1 MRASAIAAAQA
12 SLRQSRSGMESA
24 REVPRSARIKATP
37 RMVRCFSGTDHEVHR
52 ERARGQLSSWLREE
66 PNRGLYLPLPTRVE
80 IADQA
85 EEMPLEAEDS
95 QPSMPVSIEDC
106 RARVKVMLENPASG
120 RGAAFIQY
128 TMFIVI
134 MAAVTCAICE
144 TIPDM
149 EHELIFHLMEP
160 VFTAVFTCEISMRWW
175 ISDSNWDFFS
185 SPFSIIDLLATLPG
199 YIDIV
204 LPLLLSNA
212 DSKMAQ
218 AEKHKRIISM
228 NSLRAIRLA
237 DLMRIV
243 RLLRVLRVANTMR
256 QWEMINVVLRSIY
269 GSLQGILVLI
279 SFTTVGTILS
289 STVAYIF
296 EMGDET
302 KFTSIP
308 ASMWWAA
315 STITAVG
322 YGDLVPTTVGGKLT
336 AVTTMFL
343 GTIIMAVCIAVIT
356 NSFTIQYQRELYLA
370 RMRRLKQQAEDS
382 GHASHEPMTPQR
394 ARLYNKNQKPRDALS
409 REPSKQSAIAIAAPE
424 LDGDFDGAG
433 GFELEA
439 QNNDIAS
446 YVTELEEMTEA
457 LMLTFEAY
465 LDQGESRNSPGSS
478 KFKQSGLGRVALEML
493 RKNSANW
500 FDQARNFS
508 QELATWATDDTSP
521 ARNNVAS
528 GRS

>member
-12 SLRQSRSGMESA
+12 TLRQSRSGIESA
-24 REVPRSARIKATP
+24 REVPRSARHKVTP
-37 RMVRCFSGTDHEVHR
+37 RMIRCFSGSNHEVQH
-52 ERARGQLSSWLREE
+52 ERAQMRANSWRACEE
-66 PNRGLYLPLPTRVE
+66 PHRGLYLPLPTRVE
-80 IADQA
+80 IADQP
-85 EEMPLEAEDS
+85 EEVVPFQEDDE
-95 QPSMPVSIEDC
+95 PSCPVSLEDC

-120 RGAAFIQY
+120 RVAAFIQY
-128 TMFIVI
+128 AMFIVI

-144 TIPDM
+144 TIPDLEQEM
-149 EHELIFHLMEP
+149 IFNLMEP
-160 VFTAVFTCEISMRWW
+160 VFTAVFTLEISMRWW
-175 ISDSNWDFFS
+175 ISDSNWEFFT

-199 YIDIV
+199 YIDIL
-204 LPLLLSNA
+204 LPLLLPAA
-212 DSKMAQ
+212 DSKVAQ

-279 SFTTVGTILS
+279 TFTTVGTILS

-356 NSFTIQYQRELYLA
+356 NSCTIQYQRELYLA
-370 RMRRLKQQAEDS
+370 RMRRLQQRAEES
-382 GHASHEPMTPQR
+382 GQPAQTPMTPQR
-394 ARLYNKNQKPRDALS
+394 ARLYNKKGDVSR
-409 REPSKQSAIAIAAPE
+409 REPSKEPTIAIAGPE
-424 LDGDFDGAG
+424 LTDFGGAG
-433 GFELEA
+433 FDLEVEQ
-439 QNNDIAS
+439 QNDDIAT

-465 LDQGESRNSPGSS
+465 LDQGESRGSPNG
-478 KFKQSGLGRVALEML
+478 KVKQSGLGRVAFEML
-493 RKNSANW
+493 RKNSACW
-500 FDQARNFS
+500 FDQARNLS
-508 QELATWATDDTSP
+508 HELATWAAEDHSP
-521 ARNNVAS
+521 AQ
-528 GRS
+528 RSNSQGA

>member
-1 MRASAIAAAQA
+1 
-12 SLRQSRSGMESA
+12 L
-24 REVPRSARIKATP
+24 
-37 RMVRCFSGTDHEVHR
+37 
-52 ERARGQLSSWLREE
+52 
-66 PNRGLYLPLPTRVE
+66 
-80 IADQA
+80 
-85 EEMPLEAEDS
+85 
-95 QPSMPVSIEDC
+95 
-106 RARVKVMLENPASG
+106 
-120 RGAAFIQY
+120 
-128 TMFIVI
+128 
-134 MAAVTCAICE
+134 
-144 TIPDM
+144 
-149 EHELIFHLMEP
+149 
-160 VFTAVFTCEISMRWW
+160 EISTRWW
-175 ISDSNWDFFS
+175 IADSNWDFFS

-199 YIDIV
+199 YIDIL
-204 LPLLLSNA
+204 LPLLLPAA

-296 EMGDET
+296 EMGDDT

-370 RMRRLKQQAEDS
+370 RMRRLQQRAEES
-382 GHASHEPMTPQR
+382 GQSSSTPMTPQR
-394 ARLYNKNQKPRDALS
+394 ARLYNRKGDAS
-409 REPSKQSAIAIAAPE
+409 RREPSKESSCSKQVAIAGPE
-424 LDGDFDGAG
+424 ITDFGGAG
-433 GFELEA
+433 FDLEVE
-439 QNNDIAS
+439 QTDDIAT

-465 LDQGESRNSPGSS
+465 LDQGESRGTNGRV
-478 KFKQSGLGRVALEML
+478 KQSGLGRVALEML
-493 RKNSANW
+493 RKNSACW
-500 FDQARNFS
+500 FDQARNLS
-508 QELATWATDDTSP
+508 HELATWAAEDKSPLQRSTS
-521 ARNNVAS
+521 A
-528 GRS
+528 G

>member
-1 MRASAIAAAQA
+1 MGNLA
-12 SLRQSRSGMESA
+12 
-24 REVPRSARIKATP
+24 
-37 RMVRCFSGTDHEVHR
+37 
-52 ERARGQLSSWLREE
+52 SWLHEG
-66 PNRGLYLPLPTRVE
+66 PDKGIYLPLPTRVSV
-80 IADQA
+80 ADG
-85 EEMPLEAEDS
+85 PLEEDEIEIDGVQHEDS
-95 QPSMPVSIEDC
+95 GQDCPASMEEL
-106 RARVKVMLENPASG
+106 RARVKQMIENPASG
-120 RGAAFIQY
+120 RAAAFFQY
-128 TMFIVI
+128 IMFIVI

-144 TIPDM
+144 TIPEI
-149 EHELIFHLMEP
+149 EHEMIFHLMEP
-160 VFTAVFTCEISMRWW
+160 VFTAVFTIEISLRWW
-175 ISDSNWDFFS
+175 VARSNWDFFG

-204 LPLLLSNA
+204 LPLVLNA
-212 DSKMAQ
+212 DSSKMAQ

-279 SFTTVGTILS
+279 SFTSVGTILA

-296 EMGDET
+296 EMGDDT

-322 YGDLVPTTVGGKLT
+322 YGDLVPVTMGGKLT

-370 RMRRLKQQAEDS
+370 RMRRLQQRAEES
-382 GHASHEPMTPQR
+382 GVSSLSPLTPQR
-394 ARLYNKNQKPRDALS
+394 ARLYNQNRSRDGTSRDA
-409 REPSKQSAIAIAAPE
+409 SKRHAVVAGPE
-424 LDGDFDGAG
+424 LDGFGGAG
-433 GFELEA
+433 YELEMA
-439 QNNDIAS
+439 DGEVTATDDIATFVS
-446 YVTELEEMTEA
+446 ELEEMTEA
-457 LMLTFEAY
+457 LLLTFEAY
-465 LDQGESRNSPGSS
+465 IDQGESRSAAN
-478 KFKQSGLGRVALEML
+478 FARARQAGLGRVALEML
-493 RKNSANW
+493 RKNSHSW

-508 QELATWATDDTSP
+508 QELASFAADDRTPGS
-521 ARNNVAS
+521 RGHS
-528 GRS
+528 L